1 MIGFV
6 NILVDL
12 LDVLGVEL
20 NDSESILKLLPI
32 PL

>member
-6 NILVDL
+6 NIDL

-20 NDSESILKLLPI
+20 KDSESILKLFPI